1 MSSASSARPGTTAP
15 GSGPGAGA
23 WPAVPMR
30 RRVGN
35 RIFWALCGI
44 ALLLVITPTV
54 WLAVGVIARAV
65 PHWQWSVLTTKTIG
79 ASGKNVGGLSQGIL
93 GTIVITLV
101 AIVVGGV
108 VSVLTGVYLSEYARK
123 GRYREILRGGYEVL
137 AGVPSIVLGYVGY
150 VALVVG
156 LGWKFGLLP
165 AVVVISVLTIPY
177 ITKATETSLAQVP
190 VSYRE
195 GAEALGIPASV
206 TLRRIVLKTALP
218 GMITGMLL
226 ATAIAVGETAPL
238 LLTAGAGG
246 GNPSTHLTDNPVGFL
261 TYFVFTFSPNT
272 TPNPAANYLAYDAA
286 LLLLVFVLVIIIL
299 GRIIAARARR
309 NTDQ

>member
-1 MSSASSARPGTTAP
+1 MSSASSAQTTAP
-15 GSGPGAGA
+15 GSGSGAGA
-23 WPAVPMR
+23 WPAVPLR

-35 RIFWALCGI
+35 RIFWALCII
-44 ALLLVITPTV
+44 ALLLVITPTI
-54 WLAVGVIARAV
+54 WLAVGVIARAA
-65 PHWQWSVLTTKTIG
+65 PHWQWSVLDTKTIG

-93 GTIVITLV
+93 GTIVITLAAV
-101 AIVVGGV
+101 VVGGI
-108 VSVLTGVYLSEYARK
+108 VSVLTGVYLSEYARR

-156 LGWKFGLLP
+156 LHWEFGLLP
-165 AVVVISVLTIPY
+165 AVLVMSVLTIPY

-261 TYFVFTFSPNT
+261 TYFVFTFSPNVQ
-272 TPNPAANYLAYDAA
+272 PNAAANYLAYDAA
-286 LLLLVFVLVIIIL
+286 LLLLVVVLVIIII

-309 NTDQ
+309 NTEQ

>member
-1 MSSASSARPGTTAP
+1 MSSASSAQTAT
-15 GSGPGAGA
+15 PGASSGA
-23 WPAVPMR
+23 WPEVPLR

-35 RIFWALCGI
+35 RIFWALCII
-44 ALLLVITPTV
+44 ALALVITPTV
-54 WLAVGVIARAV
+54 WLAVGVIARAA
-65 PHWQWSVLTTKTIG
+65 PHWQWNVLTTKTIG
-79 ASGKNVGGLSQGIL
+79 ASGKDVGGLSQAIL
-93 GTIVITLV
+93 GTVVITIGAV
-101 AIVVGGV
+101 IIGGII
-108 VSVLTGVYLSEYARK
+108 SVLTGVYLSEYARR
-123 GRYREILRGGYEVL
+123 GRYRETLRAGYEVL

-165 AVVVISVLTIPY
+165 AIVVMAVLTIPY

-195 GAEALGIPASV
+195 GAEALGMPASV

-246 GNPSTHLTDNPVGFL
+246 GNPSAQITDNPVGFL
-261 TYFVFTFSPNT
+261 TYFVFTFSPNVQ
-272 TPNPAANYLAYDAA
+272 PNPAANYLAYDAA
-286 LLLLVFVLVIIIL
+286 LLLLVFVLLIIII

-309 NTDQ
+309 NTEQ

>member
-1 MSSASSARPGTTAP
+1 MSSASSARTTT
-15 GSGPGAGA
+15 PGAGTGA

-35 RIFWALCGI
+35 RIFWTLCGI
-44 ALLLVITPTV
+44 ALLLVITPTI
-54 WLAVGVIARAV
+54 WLAVGVVARAV

-79 ASGKNVGGLSQGIL
+79 ASGKDVGGLSQGIL
-93 GTIVITLV
+93 GTIVITV
-101 AIVVGGV
+101 ASVIVGGV
-108 VSVLTGVYLSEYARK
+108 ISVLTGVYLSEYARR

-165 AVVVISVLTIPY
+165 AIVVMSVLTIPY

-195 GAEALGIPASV
+195 GAEALGIPAPWA
-206 TLRRIVLKTALP
+206 LRRIVLKTALP

-246 GNPSTHLTDNPVGFL
+246 GNPSFHLTDNPVGFL
-261 TYFVFTFSPNT
+261 TYFVFTFSPNVQ
-272 TPNPAANYLAYDAA
+272 PNAAANYLAYDAA

-299 GRIIAARARR
+299 GRLIAARARR

>member
-1 MSSASSARPGTTAP
+1 MSSASSAQTTAP
-15 GSGPGAGA
+15 GSGSGAGA
-23 WPAVPMR
+23 WPAVPLR

-35 RIFWALCGI
+35 RIFWALCII
-44 ALLLVITPTV
+44 ALLLVITPTI
-54 WLAVGVIARAV
+54 WLAVGVIARAA
-65 PHWQWSVLTTKTIG
+65 PHWQWSVLDTKTIG

-93 GTIVITLV
+93 GTIVITLAAV
-101 AIVVGGV
+101 VVGGI
-108 VSVLTGVYLSEYARK
+108 VSVLTGVYLSEYARR

-156 LGWKFGLLP
+156 LHWEFGLLP
-165 AVVVISVLTIPY
+165 AVLVMSVLTIPY

-261 TYFVFTFSPNT
+261 TYFVFTFSPNVQ
-272 TPNPAANYLAYDAA
+272 PNAAANYLAYDAA
-286 LLLLVFVLVIIIL
+286 LLLLVFVLVIIII

-309 NTDQ
+309 NTEQ

>member
-1 MSSASSARPGTTAP
+1 MSSASSAQTTAP
-15 GSGPGAGA
+15 GSGSGAGA
-23 WPAVPMR
+23 WPAIPVR

-35 RIFWALCGI
+35 RVFWALCVI
-44 ALLLVITPTV
+44 ALALVITPTV

-65 PHWQWSVLTTKTIG
+65 PHWQWSVLDTKTIG

-93 GTIVITLV
+93 GTIVITLAAV
-101 AIVVGGV
+101 VVGGII
-108 VSVLTGVYLSEYARK
+108 SVLTGVYLSEYARR

-165 AVVVISVLTIPY
+165 AIVVMSVLTIPY

-195 GAEALGIPASV
+195 GAEALGIPAPWA
-206 TLRRIVLKTALP
+206 LRRIVLKTALP

-246 GNPSTHLTDNPVGFL
+246 GNPSFHLTDNPVGFL
-261 TYFVFTFSPNT
+261 TYFVFTFSPNVQ
-272 TPNPAANYLAYDAA
+272 PNAAANYLAYDAA

-299 GRIIAARARR
+299 GRLIAARARR

>member
-1 MSSASSARPGTTAP
+1 MSSASSAPTTTP
-15 GSGPGAGA
+15 GSGAGA
-23 WPAVPMR
+23 WPAVPLR
-30 RRVGN
+30 RRIGN
-35 RIFWALCGI
+35 RIFWALCVI
-44 ALLLVITPTV
+44 ALALVITPTV

-65 PHWQWSVLTTKTIG
+65 PHWQWNVLTTKTIG
-79 ASGKNVGGLSQGIL
+79 ASGTDVGGLSQAIL
-93 GTIVITLV
+93 GTIVITVV
-101 AIVVGGV
+101 AVIVGGII
-108 VSVLTGVYLSEYARK
+108 SVLTGVYLSEYARR
-123 GRYREILRGGYEVL
+123 GRYRETLRGAYEVL
-137 AGVPSIVLGYVGY
+137 AGIPSIVLGYVGY

-165 AVVVISVLTIPY
+165 AIVVLAVMTIPY

-246 GNPSTHLTDNPVGFL
+246 GNPSFHVTDNPVGFL
-261 TYFVFTFSPNT
+261 TYFVFTFSPSVQ
-272 TPNPAANYLAYDAA
+272 PNPAANYLAYDAA
-286 LLLLVFVLVIIIL
+286 LLLLVFVLLIIIV
-299 GRIIAARARR
+299 GRVIAARARR
-309 NTDQ
+309 NTEQ

>member
-1 MSSASSARPGTTAP
+1 M
-15 GSGPGAGA
+15 
-23 WPAVPMR
+23 
-30 RRVGN
+30 
-35 RIFWALCGI
+35 
-44 ALLLVITPTV
+44 
-54 WLAVGVIARAV
+54 
-65 PHWQWSVLTTKTIG
+65 
-79 ASGKNVGGLSQGIL
+79 
-93 GTIVITLV
+93 
-101 AIVVGGV
+101 
-108 VSVLTGVYLSEYARK
+108 YLSEYARR

-165 AVVVISVLTIPY
+165 AIVVMSVLTIPY

-195 GAEALGIPASV
+195 GAEALGIPAPWA
-206 TLRRIVLKTALP
+206 LRRIVLKTALP

-246 GNPSTHLTDNPVGFL
+246 GNPSFHLTDNPVGFL
-261 TYFVFTFSPNT
+261 TYFVFTFSPNVQ
-272 TPNPAANYLAYDAA
+272 PNAAANYLAYDAA

-299 GRIIAARARR
+299 GRLIAARARR

>member
-1 MSSASSARPGTTAP
+1 MSSASSAQTTAP
-15 GSGPGAGA
+15 GASSGA
-23 WPAVPMR
+23 WPAVPLR

-35 RIFWALCGI
+35 RIFWALCII
-44 ALLLVITPTV
+44 ALALVITPTV
-54 WLAVGVIARAV
+54 WLAAGVIARAA

-79 ASGKNVGGLSQGIL
+79 ASGKDVGGLSQAIL
-93 GTIVITLV
+93 GTVVITIG
-101 AIVVGGV
+101 AVVIGGII
-108 VSVLTGVYLSEYARK
+108 SVLTGVYLSEYARR
-123 GRYREILRGGYEVL
+123 GRYRETLRGGYEVL

-165 AVVVISVLTIPY
+165 AIVVMSVLTIPY

-195 GAEALGIPASV
+195 GAEALGLPASV

-246 GNPSTHLTDNPVGFL
+246 GNPSAQITDNPVGFL
-261 TYFVFTFSPNT
+261 TYFVFTFSPNVQ
-272 TPNPAANYLAYDAA
+272 PNPAANYLAYDAA
-286 LLLLVFVLVIIIL
+286 LLPLVFVLLIIIV

-309 NTDQ
+309 NTEQ

>member
-1 MSSASSARPGTTAP
+1 MSSAPSAQATAP
-15 GSGPGAGA
+15 GAGSGA
-23 WPAVPMR
+23 WPAVPLR
-30 RRVGN
+30 RRIGN
-35 RIFWALCGI
+35 RIFWALCII
-44 ALLLVITPTV
+44 ALALVITPTI

-79 ASGKNVGGLSQGIL
+79 PSGKDVGGLSQAIL
-93 GTIVITLV
+93 GTIVITIGAV
-101 AIVVGGV
+101 IVGGII
-108 VSVLTGVYLSEYARK
+108 SVLTGVYLSEYARR
-123 GRYREILRGGYEVL
+123 GRYRETLRGGYEVL

-165 AVVVISVLTIPY
+165 AVVVMAVLTIPY

-195 GAEALGIPASV
+195 GAEALGMPASV

-246 GNPSTHLTDNPVGFL
+246 GSPSAQITDNPVGFL
-261 TYFVFTFSPNT
+261 TYFVFTFSPNVQ
-272 TPNPAANYLAYDAA
+272 PNPAANYLAYDAA
-286 LLLLVFVLVIIIL
+286 LLLLIFVLLIIIV

-309 NTDQ
+309 NTEQ

>member
-1 MSSASSARPGTTAP
+1 MSSASSAQTTTP
-15 GSGPGAGA
+15 GSGSGAGA
-23 WPAVPMR
+23 WPAVPLR

-35 RIFWALCGI
+35 RIFWALCII
-44 ALLLVITPTV
+44 ALLLVITPTI
-54 WLAVGVIARAV
+54 WLAVGVIARAA
-65 PHWQWSVLTTKTIG
+65 PHWQWSVLDTKTIG

-93 GTIVITLV
+93 GTIVITLAAV
-101 AIVVGGV
+101 VVGGI
-108 VSVLTGVYLSEYARK
+108 VSVLTGVYLSEYARR

-156 LGWKFGLLP
+156 LHWEFGLLP
-165 AVVVISVLTIPY
+165 AVLVMAVLTIPY

-261 TYFVFTFSPNT
+261 TYFVFTFSPNVQ
-272 TPNPAANYLAYDAA
+272 PNAAANYLAYDAA
-286 LLLLVFVLVIIIL
+286 LLLLVFVLVIIII

-309 NTDQ
+309 NTEQ

>member
-1 MSSASSARPGTTAP
+1 MSSASSARATAP
-15 GSGPGAGA
+15 GAGPGPVA
-23 WPAVPMR
+23 WPAVPLR
-30 RRVGN
+30 RRIGN
-35 RIFWALCGI
+35 RIFWAVCVI
-44 ALLLVITPTV
+44 ALALVITPTV
-54 WLAVGVIARAV
+54 WLAVGVIVRAV

-79 ASGKNVGGLSQGIL
+79 ASGNNAGGLSQAIL
-93 GTIVITLV
+93 GTIAITVAAVI
-101 AIVVGGV
+101 IGGI
-108 VSVLTGVYLSEYARK
+108 VSVLTGVYLSEYARR

-137 AGVPSIVLGYVGY
+137 AGIPSIVLGYVGY

-165 AVVVISVLTIPY
+165 AVVVLSVMTIPY
-177 ITKATETSLAQVP
+177 ITKATETSLGQVP

-195 GAEALGIPASV
+195 GAEALGIPASW

-246 GNPSTHLTDNPVGFL
+246 GAPSSQITDNPVGFL
-261 TYFVFTFSPNT
+261 TYFVFYFSPSIQ
-272 TPNPAANYLAYDAA
+272 PNRAANYLAYDAA
-286 LLLLVFVLVIIIL
+286 LLLLVFVLLIIIL
-299 GRIIAARARR
+299 GRIIAGRARR
-309 NTDQ
+309 NTEQ

>member
-1 MSSASSARPGTTAP
+1 MSSASSARTTT
-15 GSGPGAGA
+15 PGAGTGA
-23 WPAVPMR
+23 WPTVPMR

-54 WLAVGVIARAV
+54 WLAVGVVARAV

-79 ASGKNVGGLSQGIL
+79 ASGKDVGGLSQGIL
-93 GTIVITLV
+93 GTIVITV
-101 AIVVGGV
+101 ASVAVGGV
-108 VSVLTGVYLSEYARK
+108 VSVLTGVYLSEYARR

-165 AVVVISVLTIPY
+165 AIVVMSVLTIPY

-195 GAEALGIPASV
+195 GAEALGIPAPWA
-206 TLRRIVLKTALP
+206 LRRIVLKTALP
-218 GMITGMLL
+218 GMITGVLL

-246 GNPSTHLTDNPVGFL
+246 GNPSFHLTDNPVGFL
-261 TYFVFTFSPNT
+261 TYFVFTFSPNVQ
-272 TPNPAANYLAYDAA
+272 PNAAANYLAYDAA

-299 GRIIAARARR
+299 GRLIAARARR

>member
-1 MSSASSARPGTTAP
+1 M
-15 GSGPGAGA
+15 
-23 WPAVPMR
+23 
-30 RRVGN
+30 
-35 RIFWALCGI
+35 
-44 ALLLVITPTV
+44 
-54 WLAVGVIARAV
+54 GVVARAV

-79 ASGKNVGGLSQGIL
+79 ASGKDVGGLSQGIL
-93 GTIVITLV
+93 GTIVITLRRGLRRRRRQRPDRRV
-101 AIVVGGV
+101 PQRVRPA
-108 VSVLTGVYLSEYARK
+108 

-165 AVVVISVLTIPY
+165 AVVVMSVLTIPY

-195 GAEALGIPASV
+195 GAEALGIPAPW

-246 GNPSTHLTDNPVGFL
+246 GNPSLHLTDNPVGIPDL
-261 TYFVFTFSPNT
+261 LRLHLLAERAAQCGGQRPRLRRGAA
-272 TPNPAANYLAYDAA
+272 PAGVRAGDHHP
-286 LLLLVFVLVIIIL
+286 
-299 GRIIAARARR
+299 GPARR
-309 NTDQ
+309 GAGPAEHRPVRPGGRDLSDWN

>member
-1 MSSASSARPGTTAP
+1 MSSASSARTTT
-15 GSGPGAGA
+15 PGAGTGA

-54 WLAVGVIARAV
+54 WLAVGVVARAV

-79 ASGKNVGGLSQGIL
+79 ASGKDVGGLSQGIL
-93 GTIVITLV
+93 GTIVITV
-101 AIVVGGV
+101 ASVAVGGV
-108 VSVLTGVYLSEYARK
+108 VSVLTGVYLSEYARR

-165 AVVVISVLTIPY
+165 AIVVMSVLTIPY

-195 GAEALGIPASV
+195 GAEALGIPAPWA
-206 TLRRIVLKTALP
+206 LRRIVLKTALP
-218 GMITGMLL
+218 GMITGVLL

-246 GNPSTHLTDNPVGFL
+246 GNPSFHLTDNPVGFL
-261 TYFVFTFSPNT
+261 TYFVFTFSPNVQ
-272 TPNPAANYLAYDAA
+272 PNAAANYLAYDAA

-299 GRIIAARARR
+299 GRLIAARARR